1 MAAMTARHEQLT
13 SDIDCSNA
21 EIKRPKFTPTL
32 REASIKGGEG
42 LQAVAGCHYLAAIIR
57 AAAQRDDI
65 ETRSENIC
73 LIIY

>member
-13 SDIDCSNA
+13 SEIEMQRSND
-21 EIKRPKFTPTL
+21 RYS
-32 REASIKGGEG
+32 REASIKGGDG
-42 LQAVAGCHYLAAIIR
+42 LQAVAGCHDLAAIIR

-73 LIIY
+73 LIYY